1 MDEHSDLTISAAAI
15 QMRQG
20 ELTAQALIE
29 SCLERIHT
37 RENIIHAWVEVYEKT
52 ALEEARR
59 CDQEARMGK
68 WRGDLHGIPLG
79 VKDIIDVKG
88 MWTRAG
94 TSIYPARVAEV
105 DAPSVHRAKAA
116 GAIILGKTETTPFA
130 NNDPTITRNPW
141 NPAHT
146 PGGSSSGSAA
156 AVADRTCLA
165 ALGTQTG
172 GSLLRPAAYTSIVGF
187 KPTYGYISAE
197 GVMPNSWSLDTVGVY
212 VRCVAD
218 VEILRTMLLL
228 QTRRV
233 NLCEKPQFFG
243 LNLNGGWFEYM
254 ILTGGIGCDLVVDH
268 GQAEAIV
275 LGARMFRK
283 RGRFVVGAA
292 YASSTASKI
301 DFGAICNQNEL
312 TFIGRTMLGHDC
324 RNK

>member
-68 WRGDLHGIPLG
+68 WRGDLH
-79 VKDIIDVKG
+79 
-88 MWTRAG
+88 
-94 TSIYPARVAEV
+94 
-105 DAPSVHRAKAA
+105 
-116 GAIILGKTETTPFA
+116 
-130 NNDPTITRNPW
+130 
-141 NPAHT
+141 
-146 PGGSSSGSAA
+146 
-156 AVADRTCLA
+156 
-165 ALGTQTG
+165 
-172 GSLLRPAAYTSIVGF
+172 
-187 KPTYGYISAE
+187 
-197 GVMPNSWSLDTVGVY
+197 
-212 VRCVAD
+212 
-218 VEILRTMLLL
+218 
-228 QTRRV
+228 
-233 NLCEKPQFFG
+233 
-243 LNLNGGWFEYM
+243 GGWFEYM